1 MYDSKSPTSLI
12 KKTVSPLGRKLYD
25 DPVSKGARGHSMK
38 EGEKTL
44 ATPQISEIAHS
55 R

>member
-25 DPVSKGARGHSMK
+25 DPVSKGRARAFDERGRKNTGNS
-38 EGEKTL
+38 
-44 ATPQISEIAHS
+44 PNQ
-55 R
+55 

>member
-25 DPVSKGARGHSMK
+25 DPVTKARK
-38 EGEKTL
+38 EPAILSTDLSSQTGF
-44 ATPQISEIAHS
+44 
-55 R
+55 